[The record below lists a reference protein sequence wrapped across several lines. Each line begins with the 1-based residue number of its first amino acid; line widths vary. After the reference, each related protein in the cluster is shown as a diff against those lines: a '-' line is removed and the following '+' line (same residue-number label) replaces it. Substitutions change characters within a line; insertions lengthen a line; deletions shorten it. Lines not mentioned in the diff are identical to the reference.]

1 MQKPPI
7 ILASRSKA
15 RAALLRGAGY
25 RFKQVVSDIPE
36 PPPAPGAALGA
47 YVRRLARLKA
57 MAVARRFPDAWI
69 IGADTALVM
78 EERRPRRALSRAEGG
93 AAPQD
98 ARIIGKPRD
107 HRTAVSMLRALGG
120 RTHRICS
127 AVCVVAPTD
136 RSGRR
141 TTRTA
146 VDTARVT
153 LRHWPDVRLRAH
165 VATTRPVHWAGAY
178 AVQDP
183 VSCAIVERIRGDLAT
198 VIGLPMKKLERLL
211 NGR

>member
-69 IGADTALVM
+69 IGADTALVL
-78 EERRPRRALSRAEGG
+78 E
-93 AAPQD
+93 

-107 HRTAVSMLRALGG
+107 HRAAVSMLRALGG